1 LAGHLVRLKLALLRN
16 GLRRSQWQQQ
26 VGLVLGALFGLPL
39 AAGGFLLLALV
50 PRAEPRFGLL
60 LVEAVFLAL
69 FLGWLLFPLL
79 SFGGDTSLDP
89 DRLVLLP
96 LRPRQL
102 MSGLFLAGCV
112 GIAPLCTLAALAGGV
127 VGFAPLGPGLLL
139 AAAAVLVQFA
149 LCLVGSRALLTV
161 LSRVLRSRR
170 AKDLGIVLVSL
181 AGIAVSVAMQV
192 GARMAARLERLDV
205 ETLRP
210 LGRVIGWLPP
220 GLAARALV
228 DAGRGRLLAATA
240 ELLAAALAVLLL
252 GWWWWRSL
260 DRVLVTTEPPAKVR
274 SRPGGSGGP
283 RGGPPVGRA
292 AGLFPRLA
300 RPLLPADQRGAVA
313 AKELRYLARHPRLRV
328 GWLTTGLLGL
338 AGVVVVAWA
347 GWDHPAL
354 VLTAAAVVFLVTQNS
369 LNQFGWDGPAY
380 WANAVSGADPRGD
393 LAGRNLAAM
402 LVGLATAAALAVA
415 LAAVTGGWLYVPV
428 ALCLAAGA
436 LAVALGVAD
445 VVSVR
450 FPYPVPEVTSNLWAA
465 QGTGQGC
472 LVGLAQMLALT
483 VEGVLLLPVAILVA
497 VGVAAWRPAL
507 AIACPVALL
516 SGLAV
521 WRVGLGMSA
530 RWLRDH
536 QPELLTAL
544 SPRRAA

>member
-26 VGLVLGALFGLPL
+26 IGLALGALGGLPL

-79 SFGGDTSLDP
+79 SFGGDTGLDP
-89 DRLVLLP
+89 ARLALLP

-127 VGFAPLGPGLLL
+127 VGFAPLGPGLVL
-139 AAAAVLVQFA
+139 AVAAVLVQFA

-181 AGIAVSVAMQV
+181 TGIAVSVAVQV
-192 GARMAARLERLDV
+192 GARMAARLERLDA
-205 ETLRP
+205 EALRP

-240 ELLAAALAVLLL
+240 ELAVAALAVRLL

-260 DRVLVTTEPPAKVR
+260 ERVLVTAEPPARVR
-274 SRPGGSGGP
+274 ARP
-283 RGGPPVGRA
+283 A

-328 GWLTTGLLGL
+328 GWLTSGLLCL
-338 AGVVVVAWA
+338 AGVVVVGLSDWH
-347 GWDHPAL
+347 HPAL
-354 VLTAAAVVFLVTQNS
+354 VLTAVAVVFLVTQNS

-380 WANAVSGADPRGD
+380 WANAASGADPRGD

-402 LVGLATAAALAVA
+402 LVGLATAGVLAVA

-428 ALCLAAGA
+428 ALCLAAGV
-436 LAVALGVAD
+436 LAVVLGVAD

-450 FPYPVPEVTSNLWAA
+450 FPYPVPEVTSNLWAV

-483 VEGVLLLPVAILVA
+483 VEGVLLLPLLVLVA
-497 VGVAAWRPAL
+497 VGLLAWRPAL

-521 WRVGLGMSA
+521 WHAGLGISA

-536 QPELLTAL
+536 QPELLAEL
-544 SPRRAA
+544 SPRRTA

>member
-1 LAGHLVRLKLALLRN
+1 MAGHLVRLKLALLRN

-139 AAAAVLVQFA
+139 AVAAVLVQFA

-181 AGIAVSVAMQV
+181 AGIAVSVAVQV

-228 DAGRGRLLAATA
+228 DAGRGRLLAA
-240 ELLAAALAVLLL
+240 AA
-252 GWWWWRSL
+252 
-260 DRVLVTTEPPAKVR
+260 
-274 SRPGGSGGP
+274 
-283 RGGPPVGRA
+283 
-292 AGLFPRLA
+292 
-300 RPLLPADQRGAVA
+300 
-313 AKELRYLARHPRLRV
+313 
-328 GWLTTGLLGL
+328 
-338 AGVVVVAWA
+338 
-347 GWDHPAL
+347 
-354 VLTAAAVVFLVTQNS
+354 
-369 LNQFGWDGPAY
+369 
-380 WANAVSGADPRGD
+380 
-393 LAGRNLAAM
+393 
-402 LVGLATAAALAVA
+402 
-415 LAAVTGGWLYVPV
+415 
-428 ALCLAAGA
+428 
-436 LAVALGVAD
+436 
-445 VVSVR
+445 
-450 FPYPVPEVTSNLWAA
+450 
-465 QGTGQGC
+465 
-472 LVGLAQMLALT
+472 
-483 VEGVLLLPVAILVA
+483 
-497 VGVAAWRPAL
+497 
-507 AIACPVALL
+507 
-516 SGLAV
+516 
-521 WRVGLGMSA
+521 
-530 RWLRDH
+530 
-536 QPELLTAL
+536 
-544 SPRRAA
+544 

>member
-1 LAGHLVRLKLALLRN
+1 LAGHLVRLKLTLLRN

-26 VGLVLGALFGLPL
+26 IGLVFGALCGLPL

-60 LVEAVFLAL
+60 LVEAVFLVL

-89 DRLVLLP
+89 ARLVLLP

-112 GIAPLCTLAALAGGV
+112 GIAPLCTLAALAGGI
-127 VGFAPLGPGLLL
+127 VGFAPLGPGLVL
-139 AAAAVLVQFA
+139 AVGAVLVQFA

-161 LSRVLRSRR
+161 LSRQLRSRR
-170 AKDLGIVLVSL
+170 ARDLGIVLVSL
-181 AGIAVSVAMQV
+181 TGVAVSLAVQV
-192 GARMAARLERLDV
+192 GARMAARLGRLDV
-205 ETLRP
+205 EALRP

-220 GLAARALV
+220 GLAGRALV

-240 ELLAAALAVLLL
+240 ELLGAALVVLLL

-260 DRVLVTTEPPAKVR
+260 KRVLVTAEPPARVR
-274 SRPGGSGGP
+274 SGP
-283 RGGPPVGRA
+283 A

-300 RPLLPADQRGAVA
+300 RPFLPSDQRGAVA

-328 GWLTTGLLGL
+328 AWLTSGLLCL
-338 AGVVVVAWA
+338 AMVVII
-347 GWDHPAL
+347 GWGDWNHPAL
-354 VLTAAAVVFLVTQNS
+354 VLVALALVFLVTQNS

-393 LAGRNLAAM
+393 LVGRNLAAM
-402 LVGLATAAALAVA
+402 LAGLATTAVLAVA

-428 ALCLAAGA
+428 TLCVAAGI

-445 VVSVR
+445 VISVR
-450 FPYPVPEVTSNLWAA
+450 FPYPVPEVTSNLWAV

-472 LVGLAQMLALT
+472 LVGLMQMLAFT
-483 VEGVLLLPVAILVA
+483 VQGVLLLPLLAL
-497 VGVAAWRPAL
+497 VGVGVFAWRPAL
-507 AIACPVALL
+507 AIACPVAVLY
-516 SGLAV
+516 GLAV
-521 WRVGLGMSA
+521 WRVGLGMGA
-530 RWLRDH
+530 RWLREH
-536 QPELLTAL
+536 QPELLAAL